1 MFSMSL
7 ITYLTV
13 KNEGDSVAVF
23 LIAGLGL
30 IEIIAELVLMFN
42 LAGVK

>member
-1 MFSMSL
+1 MLSMSL